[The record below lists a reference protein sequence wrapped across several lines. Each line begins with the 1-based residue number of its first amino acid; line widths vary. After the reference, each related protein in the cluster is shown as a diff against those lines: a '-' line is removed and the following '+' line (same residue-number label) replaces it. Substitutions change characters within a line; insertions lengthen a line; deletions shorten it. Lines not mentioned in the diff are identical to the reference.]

1 MLLTMPTSLAAL
13 TLHLHSAQLFMTAL
27 THVVKNHFQEL
38 SQVFI
43 TSLHSV
49 LRIGFQ
55 QTTYEVEEE
64 AGSATVVFG
73 VLQGVIDREVTV
85 DFDFTSGTAI
95 G

>member
-43 TSLHSV
+43 TSRHSV